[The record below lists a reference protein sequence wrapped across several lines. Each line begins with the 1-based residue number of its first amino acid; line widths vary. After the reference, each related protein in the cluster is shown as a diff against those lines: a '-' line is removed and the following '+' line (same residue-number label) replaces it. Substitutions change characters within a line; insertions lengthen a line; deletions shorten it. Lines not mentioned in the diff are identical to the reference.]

1 MKESQTPVLSVC
13 IPTYNH
19 VGYVLETVRAM
30 LDAFPQDAVEVVVS
44 DNASTD
50 GTADAL
56 ASVGDRRLKVFRN
69 ERNVGSGENW
79 LRVLERA
86 SGRYAMLWL
95 DREIFDGRFASRA
108 VECLGRA
115 EVAVGKFLPGLTELG
130 DRDIREIG
138 GQLRVLRSYGMRIG
152 HPTGYFF
159 RVEVLRRLRLTERL
173 RGEDESLRTFL
184 PESLIT
190 AMSGEGSFAEIRIP
204 LVVYRLPPFDDL
216 PRSYTYNVGNY
227 WFSPERLFAYFM
239 TYLGYLRETTAL
251 SLRQRW
257 LLLRHLLKGI
267 HAHCVDRYLEILRNG
282 RICDYYGLPPEVRE
296 AESRRDLEG
305 LFRRMLLSCRP
316 GSLLE
321 KLTLLSAYPSCR
333 RS

>member
-1 MKESQTPVLSVC
+1 MKEVERPVLSVC

-19 VGYVLETVRAM
+19 VGYVRETICAM
-30 LDAFPQDAVEVVVS
+30 LDAFPQDAVEIVVS

-50 GTADAL
+50 GTSVAL
-56 ASVGDRRLKVFRN
+56 ASVNDGRLKIFRN
-69 ERNVGSGENW
+69 ERNLGSGENW

-108 VECLGRA
+108 VERLRKTD
-115 EVAVGKFLPGLTELG
+115 VAAGKFLPGLTEPG
-130 DRDIREIG
+130 DRDVREFAD
-138 GQLRVLRSYGMRIG
+138 QLRILKSYGMRIG

-159 RVEVLRRLRLTERL
+159 RVEVLRRLRLTEKL
-173 RGEDESLRTFL
+173 RNASESLRTFL

-190 AMSGEGSFAEIRIP
+190 AMSAEGPFAEVRIP
-204 LVVYRLPPFDDL
+204 LVVYRLPPFEDL

-251 SLRQRW
+251 PVRKRW

-267 HAHCVDRYLEILRNG
+267 HAHCVDRYLEILRND
-282 RICDYYGLPPEVRE
+282 RICDYYGLPPEVRD
-296 AESRRDLEG
+296 AERRRDLEG
-305 LFRRMLLSCRP
+305 SFRRMLLSCRP
-316 GSLLE
+316 GSLWV

-333 RS
+333 RP